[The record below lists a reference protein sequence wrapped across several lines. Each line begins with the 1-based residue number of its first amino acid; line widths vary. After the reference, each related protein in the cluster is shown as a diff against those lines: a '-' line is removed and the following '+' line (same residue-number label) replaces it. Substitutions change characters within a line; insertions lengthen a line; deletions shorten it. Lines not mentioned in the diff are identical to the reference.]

1 MRSNEYKY
9 SSTSSRK
16 RMTSSVFN
24 ASEDPNLFV
33 INVKLPPQISPLQV
47 PGRKIRE
54 EISSGQEIVTLPDD
68 SNMFI
73 IES

>member
-33 INVKLPPQISPLQV
+33 INVKLPPQIFPLQV
-47 PGRKIRE
+47 PGTQDPGRDILRAGN
-54 EISSGQEIVTLPDD
+54 SYLAG
-68 SNMFI
+68 
-73 IES
+73 